1 MSQKVDWRN
10 LIALSIWIWSS
21 VRGET
26 RQCLRSRNVSLKDLN
41 HSFKKFIATALL
53 LLLTSQS
60 QVRSSINVLNTAS
73 IASLLLSLWLVRQS
87 LRSTGLKS
95 LLIPSGDSS
104 RQQAFPTTFSA
115 PSACIL
121 SCLVLSRVPGSRQI
135 DVRVASPNFGSE
147 AFSLL
152 ELSHLEWSAIFFEDG
167 SSFRVLL
174 RIFVLYLRWAQ
185 GSGAMGD
192 PGMMNVAATRWWIPS
207 CWTCESNS

>member
-21 VRGET
+21 VRDET
-26 RQCLRSRNVSLKDLN
+26 RQCLRSRNVSFKDLN
-41 HSFKKFIATALL
+41 HSFKKFIVTALF

-87 LRSTGLKS
+87 LRSTSLKS

-115 PSACIL
+115 SSAYIL
-121 SCLVLSRVPGSRQI
+121 SCLVLSRVPSSRQI
-135 DVRVASPNFGSE
+135 NVRVASLNFGSE

-185 GSGAMGD
+185 GSGAMSD

-207 CWTCESNS
+207 CRTSESNS